1 MVQKSSSILR
11 LALVNIVF
19 KSSFNGNKE
28 RLESTRRNGHLYKM
42 ADANDSLED
51 RAARADKIV
60 RDPSKYKICDG
71 CDSIVLATATTCP
84 SCHAYRFIDD
94 QKSVINQARELG
106 QRERRS
112 LVKGDFE

>member
-1 MVQKSSSILR
+1 MP
-11 LALVNIVF
+11 
-19 KSSFNGNKE
+19 
-28 RLESTRRNGHLYKM
+28 ESQDN
-42 ADANDSLED
+42 LED

-71 CDSIVLATATTCP
+71 CDSIVLATAATCP
-84 SCHAYRFIDD
+84 SCHAYRFIEDRE
-94 QKSVINQARELG
+94 SVIIQARELG

>member
-1 MVQKSSSILR
+1 MP
-11 LALVNIVF
+11 
-19 KSSFNGNKE
+19 E
-28 RLESTRRNGHLYKM
+28 P
-42 ADANDSLED
+42 NDSLED

-71 CDSIVLATATTCP
+71 CDSIVLATASTCP

-94 QKSVINQARELG
+94 RDSVIGQAKELG

-112 LVKGDFE
+112 LVKDDFE

>member
-1 MVQKSSSILR
+1 MPESS
-11 LALVNIVF
+11 
-19 KSSFNGNKE
+19 E
-28 RLESTRRNGHLYKM
+28 
-42 ADANDSLED
+42 SLED
-51 RAARADKIV
+51 RAVRADKIV

-71 CDSIVLATATTCP
+71 CDSIVLATAATCP

-94 QKSVINQARELG
+94 RESVIVQARELG